1 MPAAW
6 WLMVVTDGMS
16 PLLETHSKPLGPGP
30 GSLCICKGETEAR
43 RLWPMLTELAT

>member
-1 MPAAW
+1 MW

-16 PLLETHSKPLGPGP
+16 PLLETHSRPLGPGP